1 MIATCSNRIG
11 CKLGCAGSQIRFDK
25 SAICPECGQPLM
37 IVSNSGMRKG
47 AQTLTWLALIQ
58 LFPVLTLV
66 ENWLVMAG
74 VLPYPI
80 SPEAV
85 SFQNCYIVIEAIL
98 FLLLIAVLLIRY
110 VRFPKDWVSWYA
122 TGSLLIFGLFQL
134 TVFAAFG
141 AKTLFDSDVGFH
153 ALLELIAWAAF
164 PLVILSLLSLLLVC
178 MAKVGW
184 NTVLTSTSL
193 VVGSLFLTVLSGVIG
208 VVQIPNSGFW
218 LSMNHGGALWIA
230 SWSNIIIGL
239 AWVSP
244 IRFAR
249 AESRGERTHETK
261 SEGAS
266 GIASRG
272 S

>member
-1 MIATCSNRIG
+1 
-11 CKLGCAGSQIRFDK
+11 
-25 SAICPECGQPLM
+25 M

-85 SFQNCYIVIEAIL
+85 SFQNCYIVIESIL

-141 AKTLFDSDVGFH
+141 AKTLFDSSSAWLGSRLFDSHTQKVELRELSRPNRKVPVG
-153 ALLELIAWAAF
+153 
-164 PLVILSLLSLLLVC
+164 
-178 MAKVGW
+178 
-184 NTVLTSTSL
+184 
-193 VVGSLFLTVLSGVIG
+193 
-208 VVQIPNSGFW
+208 
-218 LSMNHGGALWIA
+218 
-230 SWSNIIIGL
+230 
-239 AWVSP
+239 
-244 IRFAR
+244 
-249 AESRGERTHETK
+249 
-261 SEGAS
+261 
-266 GIASRG
+266 
-272 S
+272 